1 MPTSEQILLGLTA
14 VANDWMVVS
23 LAWHALIGTAL
34 VAILAGWKPAPRL
47 SPILIAALPA
57 STAVVAVVSGNP
69 FNGIVLAAATLALV
83 IAGGNPSDAPAA
95 RWERVAGIAMIAFG
109 WTYPHFMQG
118 DIVTYVYAAPV
129 GLVPCPTLSMA
140 IGLALVG
147 NVGGVT
153 WRRVLA
159 GVGAFYAVF
168 GMFRLGVLLDLG
180 LLLGAI
186 AVAASSVRRPH
197 AVPSLHTS

>member
-14 VANDWMVVS
+14 VANDWVVVS
-23 LAWHALIGTAL
+23 VAWHVAIAVAL
-34 VAILAGWKPAPRL
+34 VAILAGWRPSRRL
-47 SPILIAALPA
+47 APILIAALPA
-57 STAVVAVVSGNP
+57 SAAVVAVASGNP
-69 FNGIVLAAATLALV
+69 FNGIVLATTTLALV
-83 IAGGNPSDAPAA
+83 IAGGNKLEAPAPTWA
-95 RWERVAGIAMIAFG
+95 RVTGLALIAFG

-118 DIVTYVYAAPV
+118 DTVTYLYAAPV

-140 IGLALVG
+140 IGLALFG
-147 NVGGVT
+147 NVGGTV

-159 GVGAFYAVF
+159 GAGVFYAVF

-180 LLLGAI
+180 LLLGAVAI
-186 AVAASSVRRPH
+186 AASSVRRTH